1 MSFQQG
7 LSGLR
12 ASATA
17 LDVTSNN
24 IANAQ
29 TVGFKSAQT
38 NFADVYATSVGCG
51 GTQIGVGVSVV
62 KTPQQFSQGTVTS
75 TSNPLD
81 LAVNGKG
88 FFVLGNN
95 GATSYTR
102 NGQFQL
108 NKDGYVVTSSGF
120 NLRGYQVDASNTVT
134 GAIGDLW
141 LNTADIDPKTTTVA
155 SGILNLDS
163 RSVVPVGA
171 AFPAALTEVL
181 PATVPP
187 TYVQPTADMYNS
199 STSTQIYD
207 SLGNPH
213 VATFFFSKVTGVA
226 GTWDVHATIDGGSY
240 NAGAVLTFDQLV
252 FDTSGNLTSPV
263 GPPIGLGTGQLIG
276 WTDPSVNVAQTLALN
291 FNGTTQFG
299 SAFGV
304 NSLTQDG
311 YGAGRLTGFNIGV
324 DGLMEGI
331 YTNKQ
336 TRALGQVALA
346 NFANPQGLKA
356 LGDNQWTE
364 CTDSGNALIGAPGS
378 SSLGVLR
385 SSAVEESNVDL
396 TVELVNMIVEQRN
409 YQANAQTI
417 KTQDQ
422 ILQTLVNLR

>member
-12 ASATA
+12 AAAMA

-24 IANAQ
+24 VANSA

-38 NFADVYATSVGCG
+38 HFADVYASTLG
-51 GTQIGVGVSVV
+51 GGATQVGVGVSVAGA
-62 KTPQQFSQGTVTS
+62 PQQFAQGTITS
-75 TSNPLD
+75 SNNPLD
-81 LAVNGKG
+81 LAINGKG

-108 NKDGYVVTSSGF
+108 NKDGYIVTGSGL

-141 LNTADIDPKTTTVA
+141 LNTADISPKMTTLA
-155 SGILNLDS
+155 SGIMNLDS

-171 AFPAALTEVL
+171 AFVSPLLPAAVV
-181 PATVPP
+181 TVPP
-187 TYVQPTADMYNS
+187 TYIQPTADMYNS
-199 STSTQIYD
+199 STSTQFYD

-213 VATFFFSKVTGVA
+213 VATFFFSKTAVA
-226 GTWDVHATIDGGSY
+226 GTWDVHAIVDGGSN
-240 NAGAVLTFDQLV
+240 NAGAVLTLDQLV
-252 FDTSGNLTSPV
+252 FDTTGTLTSPA
-263 GPPIGLGTGQLIG
+263 GPPIGLGTGQTIG
-276 WTDPSVNVAQTLALN
+276 WTDTSVDVTQTLKLN

-311 YGAGRLTGFNIGV
+311 YGAGRLTGYNVGV
-324 DGLMEGI
+324 DGLLQGI

-336 TRALGQVALA
+336 TRTLGQVALA
-346 NFANPQGLKA
+346 NFANPQGLQA

-364 CTDSGNALIGAPGS
+364 GADSGIALIGAPGT
-378 SSLGVLR
+378 SSLGVLD
-385 SSAVEESNVDL
+385 SAAVEESNVDL
-396 TVELVNMIVEQRN
+396 TSELVNMIVEQRN
-409 YQANAQTI
+409 YQANAQSI

-422 ILQTLVNLR
+422 ILQTLVNLK